1 MTKATE
7 IHQVNSVSY
16 FSGKHSV
23 IKKIKK
29 DFPAEIHGTKH
40 WGSAF
45 LLMEYFKKHP
55 PKKGTKILELGAGWG
70 LTSIY
75 LSKKYKCKVTALDAD
90 ENVFPYL
97 QAHAEL
103 NDVKVET
110 LCKKF
115 EKLTKSDL
123 KKYDWIIGGDICF
136 WDSLSKILFKLIK
149 RANTADV
156 KKVII
161 ADPER
166 SPFWELVDQCMEK
179 VDADMEVIE
188 QKTNKPRKLSGQLL
202 VIDF

>member
-1 MTKATE
+1 MANKKE
-7 IHQVNSVSY
+7 VKQVNGIHY
-16 FSGKHSV
+16 LTGKHPI

-29 DFPAEIHGTKH
+29 DFPAEIHGHKH

-55 PKKGTKILELGAGWG
+55 PKKGTKVLELGAGWG

-75 LSKKYKCKVTALDAD
+75 LRKKYGCKVTALDAD
-90 ENVFPYL
+90 DNVFPYL
-97 QAHAEL
+97 EAHADI
-103 NDVKVET
+103 NSVEVST

-115 EKLTKSDL
+115 EKLSEKEL
-123 KKYDWIIGGDICF
+123 AKYDWIIGGDICF
-136 WDSLSKILFKLIK
+136 WDSLSDILFKVIK
-149 RANTADV
+149 RAKKAKV

-166 SPFWELVDQCMEK
+166 SPFWNLVDRCLKK
-179 VDADMEVIE
+179 VDADMEVVE
-188 QKTNKPRKLSGQLL
+188 QKTKKPRKLSGQLL